1 MKKISAIIYSVGV
14 ISFMSVFIGYM
25 WLTTLHLYERVSFIT
40 FIPMIIPLI
49 DLCAVPIAG
58 YEIGISTPFV
68 TKIIVSAII
77 GIAVIVSIIVGK
89 KLAIDL
95 YEDEDC
101 DPSYA
106 SFIMICLY
114 SFLTFGFAI
123 ASLFLPTEVGKFF
136 T

>member
-1 MKKISAIIYSVGV
+1 
-14 ISFMSVFIGYM
+14 MSVFIGYM

-40 FIPMIIPLI
+40 FIPMIITII
-49 DLCAVPIAG
+49 DLCAVPIGG
-58 YEIGISTPFV
+58 YEIGISASFV

-77 GIAVIVSIIVGK
+77 GIAVIVSIFVGK

-106 SFIMICLY
+106 SFIMICIY
-114 SFLTFGFAI
+114 SILIFAFAVI
-123 ASLFLPTEVGKFF
+123 SMFFSSEVGKLLA
-136 T
+136 